1 MSRRRQ
7 RAAPISFFSFQ
18 DVMIGTIGVVLIIT
32 LVLLLNVGHRTI
44 HAVAAAES
52 TDNSALRAAL
62 ESRIEVL
69 ADRVGIDE
77 LRNAVAK
84 SEMEH
89 TSQKKRNA
97 ALESTLDA
105 LLADREARFRT
116 LHGSGA
122 QQEAE
127 LLAIDA
133 DRLQQEVDSQQRRR
147 RISYLID
154 DEQSDAIVAELM
166 SGRMVISTTRA
177 SDVPQA
183 VDSQSPASLAK
194 LIVDKWLRDSAE
206 QTTHLLISLKPSGL
220 ATWAEI
226 ERLRRTDP
234 RLEDLAIGLDL
245 IGESASTTEMFDAVE
260 TTP

>member
-18 DVMIGTIGVVLIIT
+18 DVMIGTMGVVLIIT

-52 TDNSALRAAL
+52 TDNSHLRAAL
-62 ESRIEVL
+62 EARIEL
-69 ADRVGIDE
+69 LTAQVGVDE
-77 LRNAVAK
+77 VRNALAK
-84 SEMEH
+84 SKMEH
-89 TSQKKRNA
+89 TTQKQRNA
-97 ALESTLDA
+97 ALEATLDT
-105 LLADREARFRT
+105 LLAARDARFRT
-116 LHGSGA
+116 LHGSGD

-127 LLAIDA
+127 LLAIDS
-133 DRLQQEVDSQQRRR
+133 DRLQQEVDSQRRRR

-154 DEQSDAIVAELM
+154 DEQSEAIVAELM

-183 VDSQSPASLAK
+183 VDSRNPESLAK
-194 LIVDKWLRDSAE
+194 LIVDKWLRDSAK

-220 ATWAEI
+220 ATWTEI
-226 ERLRRTDP
+226 EKLRRTDP
-234 RLEDLAIGLDL
+234 RLADLAIGLDL
-245 IGESASTTEMFDAVE
+245 IGENASTTEMFDSME